1 MYLAGKALWFIE
13 SHYGSP
19 ITLDDIATHSGVS
32 RFQMAR
38 AFESA
43 TGQSVMRYVRSRRL
57 TEAARAL
64 ANGAPDILSV
74 ALDAGYSSHEAFTR
88 AFCQQFGLT
97 PQAVREQGNVN
108 HLNLTEPLNMNH
120 TPAITIEPTRSEIS
134 KPLLIAGLGGRF
146 TVENHSAIPSLWQRL
161 GPHIGHIPG
170 QVGGKAYGIVHNYD
184 EDGNFDYIAGV
195 EVSDFNRI
203 PSDWERIRI
212 PEQRYAVFTH
222 RDHVS
227 TIGQTCSAIW
237 NSWFP
242 QSGYQ
247 IADAPTIELYGED
260 FNPATGT
267 GLIEVWFPV
276 KA

>member
-1 MYLAGKALWFIE
+1 MCLAGKAIWFIE
-13 SHYGSP
+13 SNHGRP
-19 ITLDDIATHSGVS
+19 ITLDDIAIHSGVS
-32 RFQMAR
+32 RFHMAR

-43 TGQSVMRYVRSRRL
+43 TGQSVMRYVRQRRL
-57 TEAARAL
+57 TEAARML

-97 PQAVREQGNVN
+97 PQAVREQGNLN
-108 HLNLTEPLNMNH
+108 HLNLTEPIIMSQTLI
-120 TPAITIEPTRSEIS
+120 TTIEPTRFELSL
-134 KPLLIAGLGGRF
+134 PMLIAGLGGRF
-146 TVENHSAIPSLWQRL
+146 TVENHTGIPSLWQRF
-161 GPHIGHIPG
+161 GHHIGHISG

-195 EVSDFNRI
+195 EVSDFSHT
-203 PSDWERIRI
+203 PAEWQRIRI

-237 NSWFP
+237 NSWLP
-242 QSGYQ
+242 QSGHQ
-247 IADAPTIELYGED
+247 VADAPTIELYGED

>member
-19 ITLDDIATHSGVS
+19 ITLDDIAAHSGVS
-32 RFQMAR
+32 RFHMAR

-74 ALDAGYSSHEAFTR
+74 ALDAGYNSHEAFTR

-97 PQAVREQGNVN
+97 PQVVRVQKNLN
-108 HLNLTEPLNMNH
+108 DLNLTEPLNMNNAP
-120 TPAITIEPTRSEIS
+120 TITVEPTRFELSL
-134 KPLLIAGLGGRF
+134 PMLIAGLGDRF
-146 TVENHSAIPSLWQRL
+146 TVENHSGIPSLWQRF
-161 GPHIGHIPG
+161 GPHIGHVPG
-170 QVGGKAYGIVHNYD
+170 QVGGKAYGIVHNFD

-203 PSDWERIRI
+203 PSDFQRIRI

-237 NSWFP
+237 NSWLP
-242 QSGYQ
+242 QSGHQ
-247 IADAPTIELYGED
+247 VADAPTIELYGED